1 MGLSDLIWI
10 VPCCVIVAV
19 ASGMWVWGRTVTG
32 VVATAERLLETY
44 RHDEAET
51 RFREALASLSGSK
64 MWQTPVTVRCLK
76 GLAETVRRK
85 GMIASHSHDHAQA
98 DEAINLFEQALGLS
112 VLVGG
117 SAQMEGE
124 LHERIAV
131 CKVGKGDHAGALIN
145 LRAVVQYH
153 ENDDKSDSRDSNLG
167 IALGKLGASL
177 FELKQYGEAEPLLRR
192 YLSLQDPELPCG
204 DVVFA
209 FGDECIPSLCLVHTL
224 NFTGKHEEAAELL
237 RSFVEHLIKLE
248 AGEDGKPMSERIRQV
263 ELLLVIHGRVL
274 LNLKKGKEAYAAFA
288 LALERRLTDVGAFH
302 ESYDDLVQ
310 AVVEACPKKDPFA
323 AKVVADMVAAKE
335 AASSAEDIRLLFPLQ
350 RFAAA
355 LAAAGRN
362 ADAEVVLRRAC
373 ALERKYRPDVV
384 PGSQTHLVNVL
395 LKQNKV
401 KAARA
406 LAREVATK
414 TV

>member
-1 MGLSDLIWI
+1 MVWI
-10 VPCCVIVAV
+10 VPCCVIVAMAV
-19 ASGMWVWGRTVTG
+19 GMWLWGRTVTG

-44 RHDEAET
+44 SHDEAEA

-64 MWQTPVTVRCLK
+64 MWQALVTVRCLK
-76 GLAETVRRK
+76 GLGETVRRK
-85 GMIASHSHDHAQA
+85 GMIAAGVHDEARA

-112 VLVGG
+112 VLIGG
-117 SAQMEGE
+117 SPQLEAE
-124 LHERIAV
+124 LHERIAL
-131 CKVGKGDHAGALIN
+131 CKVGKGDHAGALVN

-153 ENDDKSDSRDSNLG
+153 ENDDKSDSRDGGLG
-167 IALGKLGASL
+167 HALGKLGASL

-204 DVVFA
+204 DLVFA

-224 NFTGKHEEAAELL
+224 NLTGKHDEASELL
-237 RSFVEHLIKLE
+237 RSFVEHLLKLE
-248 AGEDGKPMSERIRQV
+248 AGDDGKPMPERIRQV
-263 ELLLVIHGRVL
+263 ELLLVMQGRVL
-274 LNLKKGKEAYAAFA
+274 LNLKKSKEAQAAFS
-288 LALERRLTDVGAFH
+288 LALERRLADLGAFH

-310 AVVEACPKKDPFA
+310 SVVEVCPAKDPFA

-395 LKQNKV
+395 IKQNKM
-401 KAARA
+401 KAARKLA
-406 LAREVATK
+406 LEVGTK